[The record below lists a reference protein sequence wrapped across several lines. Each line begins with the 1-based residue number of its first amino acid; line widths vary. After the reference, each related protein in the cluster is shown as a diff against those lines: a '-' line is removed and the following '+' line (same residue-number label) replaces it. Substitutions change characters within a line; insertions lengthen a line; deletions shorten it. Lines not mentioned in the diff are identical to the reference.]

1 MEKKVAGIFSTKEEA
16 DNFVQNLRTNG
27 LYAPYEVVVNEDL
40 LLTFKNKGLALNKK
54 MIVIDV
60 TENQLLKVQALIKNG
75 NGQYVTPEELQSS
88 VVNL

>member
-1 MEKKVAGIFSTKEEA
+1 MEIKVAGIFSTKEEA

-40 LLTFKNKGLALNKK
+40 LLAFKNKGLALNEK

-75 NGQYVTPEELQSS
+75 NGQYVTPLELRSS